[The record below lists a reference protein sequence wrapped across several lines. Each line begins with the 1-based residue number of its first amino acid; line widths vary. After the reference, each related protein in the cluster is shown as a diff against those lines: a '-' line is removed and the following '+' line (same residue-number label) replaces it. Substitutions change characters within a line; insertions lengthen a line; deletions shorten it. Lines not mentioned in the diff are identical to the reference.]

1 MRVEIWSDV
10 VCPWCYLGKR
20 RFETALAAR
29 PDPDDVEVVWR
40 SFELDPDAPRRREG
54 DLVGHIARKYGIGV
68 EQARAS
74 QARLTA
80 LAAREGLEYHLE
92 DAKPGNTLDA
102 HRLLH
107 WARDRGRQDALK
119 ERLLRAYLV
128 EGAPIGER
136 ATLTRLA
143 ADVGLAGEEAA
154 SVLERDAY
162 VDAVRSDEVE
172 GAALG
177 ITGVP
182 FFVIDRRYGVAGAQ
196 DASVIAE
203 VLERA
208 RHHAATVDED
218 DDSRA
223 AR

>member
-1 MRVEIWSDV
+1 
-10 VCPWCYLGKR
+10 
-20 RFETALAAR
+20 
-29 PDPDDVEVVWR
+29 
-40 SFELDPDAPRRREG
+40 
-54 DLVGHIARKYGIGV
+54 
-68 EQARAS
+68 
-74 QARLTA
+74 
-80 LAAREGLEYHLE
+80 
-92 DAKPGNTLDA
+92 
-102 HRLLH
+102 
-107 WARDRGRQDALK
+107 
-119 ERLLRAYLV
+119 
-128 EGAPIGER
+128 
-136 ATLTRLA
+136 
-143 ADVGLAGEEAA
+143 
-154 SVLERDAY
+154 VLERDAY